1 MISPGISPS
10 RGYGRW
16 CECGCVGGCSSGL
29 GVVVCYLWVL
39 VPARDTGGGAS
50 VVVCYIWVFS
60 PSRGYWRW
68 CECSCMLYGCLGVLV
83 VLVCGEVL
91 VS

>member
-29 GVVVCYLWVL
+29 GVVVYYLWVL

-50 VVVCYIWVFS
+50 VVVCYIWVLTPAGDTGGGAS
-60 PSRGYWRW
+60 VAVCYMGALVYW
-68 CECSCMLYGCLGVLV
+68 
-83 VLVCGEVL
+83 
-91 VS
+91 